1 MKNSTAA
8 LIGAA
13 IGALAAVTFTYIF
26 GPAPNA
32 TFDVSYRSRLD
43 NALAEG
49 ERAAKEHEAE
59 LRRQFEESKRRRPPS
74 DPDLT
79 SI

>member
-8 LIGAA
+8 LIGVAVGAMAA
-13 IGALAAVTFTYIF
+13 AAYTYIF

-59 LRRQFEESKRRRPPS
+59 LRRQFEESKRPRPRVDPGFIPS
-74 DPDLT
+74 
-79 SI
+79 